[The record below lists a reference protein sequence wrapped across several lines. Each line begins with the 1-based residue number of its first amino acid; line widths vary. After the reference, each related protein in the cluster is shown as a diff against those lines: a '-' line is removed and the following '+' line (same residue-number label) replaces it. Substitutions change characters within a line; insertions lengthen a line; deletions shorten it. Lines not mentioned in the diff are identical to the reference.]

1 MTARLAPGATHTA
14 SDGDRPP
21 AAEVPADLPLAS
33 LDAVGAHLDGGG
45 SVDVGQSLGGGMDGV
60 DLRSIAG
67 DSSGAREAAASA
79 AHSSSDVAK
88 GPADFAGARVGASY
102 ALVLDWAQPDS

>member
-1 MTARLAPGATHTA
+1 VLGATRTA
-14 SDGDRPP
+14 SDHSP

-45 SVDVGQSLGGGMDGV
+45 IVDVGQSLGGGMDG
-60 DLRSIAG
+60 DSIAG
-67 DSSGAREAAASA
+67 DCSGAREAAAFVV
-79 AHSSSDVAK
+79 HSSSDVAK
-88 GPADFAGARVGASY
+88 GPADLAGARVGAGH